1 MVPFSGFS
9 AELQGPDFGA
19 QTFVSVKVVPQKLFG
34 FFSLC
39 SCAVWLALQLPF
51 SFSQNPMADFVTRL
65 PSGVSGQSP
74 GAIRPFDG
82 LRVVDR
88 NFADSKVSISA

>member
-9 AELQGPDFGA
+9 AELKGPDFGA
-19 QTFVSVKVVPQKLFG
+19 QTFVSVKVVPQKLLG

-39 SCAVWLALQLPF
+39 SCAVWLAFNCLFHFPKIRWQTLLLACHR
-51 SFSQNPMADFVTRL
+51 M
-65 PSGVSGQSP
+65 SP
-74 GAIRPFDG
+74 GRACAIRPFDG

-88 NFADSKVSISA
+88 NFAR